1 MDNFRD
7 SFVGQLLRLLTK
19 RKIFRYPDEIHPE
32 HYKKAIQTD
41 RSLTNTQS
49 LQRWTTTRN
58 SNALEIEGQGPTRS
72 AERHLSRPSTVRTT
86 SGHSLNDTE
95 ASASQNEA
103 ELNKLETQPDL
114 DTKIVTWIDEND
126 PANPQNWSLFKK
138 CATTGQ
144 VCFLTFSIYIGSAI
158 YTAGAVDIEHYF
170 GISEVAAVLGLT
182 VFVLGYGQFSPPPPK
197 KSQTNRLYA
206 DTN

>member
-19 RKIFRYPDEIHPE
+19 RKILRYPDEIHPE
-32 HYKKAIQTD
+32 HYKRAIQTD
-41 RSLTNTQS
+41 RSLANTQS
-49 LQRWTTTRN
+49 LQRWTATRN

-72 AERHLSRPSTVRTT
+72 TERRLSRPSSVGT
-86 SGHSLNDTE
+86 SSGNILNNTE
-95 ASASQNEA
+95 AFTPQIEA
-103 ELNKLETQPDL
+103 ELNKLESQADL

-158 YTAGAVDIEHYF
+158 YTAGIVDIEHYF

-182 VFVLGYGQFSPPPPK
+182 VFVLGYGQFSSPFSPTPTPPNEP
-197 KSQTNRLYA
+197 STY
-206 DTN
+206 